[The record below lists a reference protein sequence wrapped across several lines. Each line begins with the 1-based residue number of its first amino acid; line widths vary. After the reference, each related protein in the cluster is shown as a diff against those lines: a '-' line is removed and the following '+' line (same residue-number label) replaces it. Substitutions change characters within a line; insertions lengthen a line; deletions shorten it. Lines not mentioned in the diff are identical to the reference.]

1 MQNYCRAILRQ
12 IFAFLGLNV
21 KFKNLINTD
30 LYGRHIPLNKLLL
43 LSLQVLN
50 ILSVKT
56 DGLQI
61 TESSY

>member
-1 MQNYCRAILRQ
+1 MTLMLIFMQNYCRAILRQ

-50 ILSVKT
+50 IPM
-56 DGLQI
+56 
-61 TESSY
+61 